1 VNATSTTTPRERL
14 AALADDGRF
23 VEHERHARSAN
34 LARFGI
40 DAQDDDGIV
49 AATLA
54 IGGRAF
60 EAVAQ
65 DARFLGGSVG
75 ERHGMKLA
83 AAIAR
88 AVEAERPFLVLAAS
102 AGVRLHEANAGE
114 LALGR
119 ALKAL
124 CDARA
129 GGLPTFAIGV
139 GDVFGG
145 MSVLVAACGALALV
159 PEARF
164 GLSGP
169 KVIALARGRGELDPA
184 DRNAVDALFGAP
196 ARAREGI
203 ADMVD
208 AAPASLRAWLAARA
222 AAPVPFA
229 EAMARA
235 QARLAVAAPPVGAGP
250 TLTVEGARAVLAP
263 FVGDVAAQ
271 ELIGVDAALRAMSR
285 GVATLVIVE
294 HSRGHAASA
303 AAERVA
309 LSRYFAHHALVL
321 AELRARGVAIVG
333 VVDGVGHSAAF
344 FANAL
349 QADRLYASRRSR
361 IVAMEPPAL
370 ARITGMDPRVLARAI
385 ENDPQLGHPARHFAA
400 LGGLELVDAVNDAR

>member
-1 VNATSTTTPRERL
+1 MNATSTPTPRDRL

-23 VEHERHARSAN
+23 VEHERHARSSN
-34 LARFGI
+34 LARYGI
-40 DAQDDDGIV
+40 DAQEDDGIV
-49 AATLA
+49 AASLA

-65 DARFLGGSVG
+65 DPRFLGGSVG

-83 AAIAR
+83 SAIAR
-88 AVEAERPFLVLAAS
+88 AVAAGRPFLVLAAS
-102 AGVRLHEANAGE
+102 AGVRLHEANGGE

-119 ALKAL
+119 ALKGL

-145 MSVLVAACGALALV
+145 MSVFAAACGALALV

-169 KVIALARGRGELDPA
+169 QVIALARGRGELDPT
-184 DRNAVDALFGAP
+184 DRAAVAALFGAP
-196 ARAREGI
+196 ARARDGI
-203 ADMVD
+203 VEIVD
-208 AAPASLRAWLAARA
+208 HAPASMRAWIAARDA
-222 AAPVPFA
+222 AAVPFA

-235 QARLAVAAPPVGAGP
+235 QARLAAAAPPVGAGP
-250 TLTVEGARAVLAP
+250 TLTVDGPRAVLAP

-271 ELIGVDAALRAMSR
+271 ELIGVDAALRALPH

-294 HSRGHAASA
+294 HSRGHAASV

-321 AELRARGVAIVG
+321 AGLRARGVAIVG

-385 ENDPQLGHPARHFAA
+385 EDDPQLGHPARHFAA

>member
-1 VNATSTTTPRERL
+1 VNATSTTTPRGRL

-23 VEHERHARSAN
+23 VEHERHAPSAN

-49 AATLA
+49 AATLT

-65 DARFLGGSVG
+65 DPRFLGGSVG

-88 AVEAERPFLVLAAS
+88 AVDARRPFLLLAAS
-102 AGVRLHEANAGE
+102 AGVRLHEANGGE
-114 LALGR
+114 LSLGR
-119 ALKAL
+119 ALKGL

-129 GGLPTFAIGV
+129 GGLATFAIGV

-145 MSVLVAACGALALV
+145 MSVFAAACGALALL

-169 KVIALARGRGELDPA
+169 QVIALSRGRGELDPA
-184 DRNAVDALFGAP
+184 DRAAVAALFGAP
-196 ARAREGI
+196 ARAEDGVAEI
-203 ADMVD
+203 VD
-208 AAPASLRAWLAARA
+208 GAPASMRAWIAAREA
-222 AAPVPFA
+222 TAVPFA

-235 QARLAVAAPPVGAGP
+235 QARLAAAAPPVAAGP
-250 TLTVEGARAVLAP
+250 TLDVEGARAVLAP
-263 FVGDVAAQ
+263 FVGDVTAQ
-271 ELIGVDAALRAMSR
+271 ELIGVDAALRALPR
-285 GVATLVIVE
+285 GVTTLVIVE

-370 ARITGMDPRVLARAI
+370 ARITGMDPRILARAI
-385 ENDPQLGHPARHFAA
+385 EDDPQLGHPARHFAA

>member
-400 LGGLELVDAVNDAR
+400 LGGLELVDADNDAR